1 MSYRNERYYRRRPGR
16 NGCLLTLVILVWV
29 ALIAVL
35 AYRFWLRP
43 QVSQYVGGQIGEQIG
58 GQLGGQLNQ
67 QVEQGAQA
75 TLPTAIAALP
85 TGELRITEAQAND
98 YLASRANSLKPL
110 DSVTVRFVPDE
121 VQADLRAMGTTSTAR
136 MGLAVQNNR
145 IIAVDPQLEGPLG
158 QLIALPELTRSLEKQ
173 LNDQLALQGR
183 RITAVR
189 VEQGAIVLNV
199 EG

>member
-1 MSYRNERYYRRRPGR
+1 MSYRNERYYGRRRGR

-43 QVSQYVGGQIGEQIG
+43 QVSQFVGGQIG
-58 GQLGGQLNQ
+58 GQLSGQLNQ

-121 VQADLRAMGTTSTAR
+121 VQADLKALGTTSTAT

-145 IIAVDPQLEGPLG
+145 IIAVNPQLEGPLG

-183 RITAVR
+183 KITAVR
-189 VEQGAIVLNV
+189 VEQGAIVINV

>member
-1 MSYRNERYYRRRPGR
+1 MSYRNERYYGRRRNR

-29 ALIAVL
+29 VLIAVL

-43 QVSQYVGGQIGEQIG
+43 QVSQLVGGQIGGQIG
-58 GQLGGQLNQ
+58 GQMNQ
-67 QVEQGAQA
+67 QVEQGAA
-75 TLPTAIAALP
+75 ASLPTAIAALP

-98 YLASRANSLKPL
+98 YLASRASSLKPL

-121 VQADLRAMGTTSTAR
+121 VQADLKALGTTSTAT

-145 IIAVDPQLEGPLG
+145 IIAVNPQLDGPLG

-183 RITAVR
+183 KITAVR
-189 VEQGAIVLNV
+189 VEQGAIVINV
-199 EG
+199 ED

>member
-1 MSYRNERYYRRRPGR
+1 MSYRNERYYGRRRRNR
-16 NGCLLTLVILVWV
+16 NGCLLALVIVVWV

-43 QVSQYVGGQIGEQIG
+43 QVSQYVGGQIG
-58 GQLGGQLNQ
+58 GQLNQ
-67 QVEQGAQA
+67 PVEQGAA
-75 TLPTAIAALP
+75 SSLPTAIAALP

-98 YLASRANSLKPL
+98 YLASRASSLKPL

-121 VQADLRAMGTTSTAR
+121 VQANLKALGTTSTATL
-136 MGLAVQNNR
+136 GLAVQNNR
-145 IIAVDPQLEGPLG
+145 IIAVNPQLEGPLG
-158 QLIALPELTRSLEKQ
+158 QFIALPELTRSLEKQ

-183 RITAVR
+183 KITAVR
-189 VEQGAIVLNV
+189 VEQGAIVINV

>member
-1 MSYRNERYYRRRPGR
+1 MSYRNERSYGRRRNR
-16 NGCLLTLVILVWV
+16 NGCLLTLVILIWAV
-29 ALIAVL
+29 LIAVL

-43 QVSQYVGGQIGEQIG
+43 QVSQLVGGQIGGQI
-58 GQLGGQLNQ
+58 GGQLNQ
-67 QVEQGAQA
+67 QVEQGAA
-75 TLPTAIAALP
+75 ASLPSAIAALP

-98 YLASRANSLKPL
+98 YLVSRASSLKPL
-110 DSVTVRFVPDE
+110 DSITVRFVPDE
-121 VQADLRAMGTTSTAR
+121 VQADLKALGTTSTAT

-145 IIAVDPQLEGPLG
+145 IIAVNPQLEGPLG

-183 RITAVR
+183 KITAVR
-189 VEQGAIVLNV
+189 VEQGAIVINV